1 MNSVRALESQKQL
14 EAIKTQAE
22 PIILYFSTPQC
33 GVCHAV
39 LPKLVDALM
48 DKPIEVIEIDASL
61 HPEVAGQH
69 QVFVAP
75 TVLIYYEGSEVLRES
90 RFIDISKITRLLD
103 LIQAS

>member
-1 MNSVRALESQKQL
+1 MNSVRALESPKQL
-14 EAIKTQAE
+14 EAIKTLSE

-33 GVCHAV
+33 AVCHAV
-39 LPKLVDALM
+39 LPKLVDAL
-48 DKPIEVIEIDASL
+48 KGNPIEVIEIDASV

-75 TVLIYYEGSEVLRES
+75 TVLVYYEGSEVLRES
-90 RFIDISKITRLLD
+90 RFVDISKITRILD